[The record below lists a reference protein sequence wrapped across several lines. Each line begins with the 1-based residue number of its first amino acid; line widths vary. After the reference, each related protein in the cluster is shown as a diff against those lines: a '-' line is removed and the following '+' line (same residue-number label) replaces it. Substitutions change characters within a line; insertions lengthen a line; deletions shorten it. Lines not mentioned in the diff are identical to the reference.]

1 MPTRWTVLFSL
12 AAFSTILLSFVGPLF
27 GQNSEP
33 ITIGIVQAE
42 RFPYATMMKNS
53 FEMALEVINQGG
65 GIKGRPLRLVYGD
78 DQADQRAGV
87 KAVKELAEKNDIVMF
102 VGGYSSSNTVYT
114 TAVADQLNIP
124 FLVTTA
130 ADDRITQRKMKN
142 VYRLNPPVNDYAK
155 GLEGMLLDTI
165 QPASLAI
172 LYENSPFG
180 TGAALRMMWFCR
192 EHDIKIG
199 KMISYHRERRDPAYF
214 QKLVKPLIQ
223 DPPDAIYMVS
233 YLNDGA
239 RLVKTI
245 RESGIGSL
253 LLGGAGGF
261 THYKFP
267 AKAGNA
273 ADKLVTA
280 TLWTQQLPYAGTRQY
295 YDQYGKKYQSAPDYH
310 GAEAYS
316 GLLVAADA
324 LKRAASLKPK
334 DVRAALDE
342 TRMETPFGPV
352 HFTSYGRYQ
361 RQNSLP
367 TMVLQVIDGKFEF
380 VWPED
385 VATSSFVPPSGW
397 KSSKRE

>member
-1 MPTRWTVLFSL
+1 MPTRWKVFFSL
-12 AAFSTILLSFVGPLF
+12 AVFSTILLSFIGPLF
-27 GQNSEP
+27 GQASEP
-33 ITIGIVQAE
+33 ITIGIVQSE

-65 GIKGRPLRLVYGD
+65 GIQGRPLKLVYAD
-78 DQADQRAGV
+78 DQGDQRAGV
-87 KAVKELAEKNDIVMF
+87 KAVKELAKKNDIVMF

-114 TAVADQLNIP
+114 TAVADQLDIP

-155 GLEGMLLDTI
+155 GLEGMLLGTI
-165 QPASLAI
+165 QPASVAI
-172 LYENSPFG
+172 VYENSPFG

-192 EHDIKIG
+192 EHDIEIG
-199 KMISYHRERRDPAYF
+199 KMISYHKERKDPAYF
-214 QKLVKPLIQ
+214 QKIVKPLTQ

-239 RLVKTI
+239 LLVKTI
-245 RESGIGSL
+245 RESGIASL

-280 TLWTQQLPYAGTRQY
+280 TLWTQQLPYPGTRQY
-295 YDQYGKKYQSAPDYH
+295 YDQYGQMYGSAPDYH
-310 GAEAYS
+310 GVEAYA

-324 LKRAASLKPK
+324 LKRAVSLKPK
-334 DVRAALDE
+334 DIRAALDE

-397 KSSKRE
+397 TTSRKE